1 MVSIYLDF
9 TSAYLSLL
17 NNKIYISNKMFQI
30 YVKRNLKELSNP
42 NENEYLDDIRKEMG
56 LTPLHDLEMNDAKTE
71 NDNFYQNDDDD
82 DEI

>member
-1 MVSIYLDF
+1 MI
-9 TSAYLSLL
+9 
-17 NNKIYISNKMFQI
+17 IYISNKMFQI

>member
-1 MVSIYLDF
+1 
-9 TSAYLSLL
+9 
-17 NNKIYISNKMFQI
+17 MFQI